1 MKIVVFLALIHLFK
15 MLVWNSLVRIVGL
28 HHFISGSPKV
38 FGVSV
43 FGLIVQWI
51 IPGLITLI
59 FISAS
64 NLNKRYTPSF
74 AGPCLAVAMFLTYS
88 GVGLYIASTLV
99 EGGGLTFVVRQ
110 LLSLIQPLIRLLLLV
125 GLIKMFLSL
134 APPVSRHSQQVGD
147 IEPSADR

>member
-1 MKIVVFLALIHLFK
+1 MQVVVFLALMHLFK
-15 MLVWNSLVRIVGL
+15 ILLLDSLVRILGL
-28 HHFISGSPKV
+28 NHFISGSPKV
-38 FGVSV
+38 FGASL

-74 AGPCLAVAMFLTYS
+74 AGPCLAVAMILTYA
-88 GVGLYIASTLV
+88 GLGLYIASTFV
-99 EGGGLTFVVRQ
+99 EGGGASFVVRG
-110 LLSLIQPLIRLLLLV
+110 LLGYVQPVIRLLLVV

-134 APPVSRHSQQVGD
+134 GPPIPRHDKQV
-147 IEPSADR
+147 ANA